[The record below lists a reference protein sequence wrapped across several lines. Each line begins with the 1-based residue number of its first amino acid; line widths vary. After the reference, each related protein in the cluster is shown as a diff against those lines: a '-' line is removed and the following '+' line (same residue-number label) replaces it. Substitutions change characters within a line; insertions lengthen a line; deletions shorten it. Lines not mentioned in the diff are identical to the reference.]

1 VAKEHT
7 RLAGELEL
15 KEHALALLQ
24 DRLSATEGHQLLKAV
39 AQAEA
44 DVAQAQA
51 ELVAAGEKGSAA
63 TADARRLEKEM
74 SDFSQE
80 RDKRLKYAE
89 KAMKEARA
97 MLAAGRSDA
106 KAIEDRAKS
115 LAAERKAAAEERAG
129 LEQSLAAAVQASNAA
144 STEAA
149 AQEAKVAKRKAT
161 YETAAA
167 ALEAARERQRASDRE
182 LGALAAARSALES
195 ALEEKGLEQKRMEL
209 RVTRLERD
217 AREAEDRVVRLQQG
231 HPWITAEHALFG
243 RTGGDYDWQARSPEA
258 AQRELGALE
267 ADQEKLSKT
276 VNKKVLGMFDKAES
290 EYKELT
296 EKRRIVLNDKSKI
309 EAVITEL
316 DEKKKEALVATWH
329 QVNSDFGS
337 IFSTLLPGTSARLEP
352 PDGGSCLDG
361 LEVRVAFGG
370 VWKQS
375 LTELSGGQR
384 SLLALSLILALLLFK
399 VSLRLW
405 AACCVL

>member
-1 VAKEHT
+1 VEVAAKEHT
-7 RLAGELEL
+7 RLGGELEM
-15 KEHALALLQ
+15 KEHALALLK
-24 DRLSATEGHQLLKAV
+24 DRLSATEAHQLLKAV
-39 AQAEA
+39 AQAEQ
-44 DVAQAQA
+44 DVAAAQA
-51 ELVAAGEKGSAA
+51 ELIAAGEKGAA
-63 TADARRLEKEM
+63 AMKEASRLEKEM
-74 SDFSQE
+74 GDFAQE
-80 RDKRLKYAE
+80 RDKRLKAAE

-97 MLAAGRSDA
+97 TLASGRADA
-106 KAIEDRAKS
+106 KSYEDRAKS
-115 LAAERKAAAEERAG
+115 LAAERKAAADERSG
-129 LEQSLAAAVQASNAA
+129 LEHSLAAAVQA
-144 STEAA
+144 TKTAA
-149 AQEAKVAKRKAT
+149 AEAMSQEAKVAKRKGA
-161 YETAAA
+161 YEVSSA
-167 ALEAARERQRASDRE
+167 ALEAAHERQRASDRE
-182 LGALAAARSALES
+182 LGALSAARSALEK

-209 RVTRLERD
+209 RVTRLERE
-217 AREAEDRVVRLQQG
+217 AREAEERVARLLQG
-231 HPWITAEHALFG
+231 HPWIAAERTLFG
-243 RTGGDYDWQARSPEA
+243 RAGGDYDWQMRSPEA

-316 DEKKKEALVATWH
+316 DEKKKEALVATWR

-337 IFSTLLPGTSARLEP
+337 IFSTLLPGTSAKLEP
-352 PDGGSCLDG
+352 PEGGTCLDG

-399 VSLRLW
+399 AR
-405 AACCVL
+405 